1 MVTKRLHILKL
12 EKAFRIFAGTG
23 IKIMSDSRRHWG
35 GVTGTNENI
44 NKNIDEKNDKWCKK
58 MEVLLTIAATEPHV
72 PFAGFIFGLKYR
84 YTYFMRTI
92 PNF

>member
-1 MVTKRLHILKL
+1 
-12 EKAFRIFAGTG
+12 
-23 IKIMSDSRRHWG
+23 
-35 GVTGTNENI
+35 
-44 NKNIDEKNDKWCKK
+44 

-72 PFAGFIFGLKYR
+72 AFAGFIFGLKYR

>member
-1 MVTKRLHILKL
+1 MKTYIRTLMKK
-12 EKAFRIFAGTG
+12 
-23 IKIMSDSRRHWG
+23 M
-35 GVTGTNENI
+35 TNGA
-44 NKNIDEKNDKWCKK
+44 KK

-72 PFAGFIFGLKYR
+72 AFAGFIFGLKYR